1 MTAAR
6 RPRAGPRRHQR
17 EMLPDVVT
25 LLEKVLA
32 GSADLRGAACTENPR
47 LFDPDVAHTDLGY
60 PTPQARR
67 AAIEATCV
75 GCPVRRE
82 CWAWAH
88 RQPGSRVVGPTAAT
102 SSVGMVFGKRHH
114 PDIVGVSHEPPP
126 PAVWAVRRG
135 ARKRS
140 RGSKHRR
147 R

>member
-1 MTAAR
+1 MPAATAR
-6 RPRAGPRRHQR
+6 RRKG

-25 LLEKVLA
+25 LLEAILA
-32 GSADLRGAACTENPR
+32 GSADLRGAACTNSPQ
-47 LFDPDVAHTDLGY
+47 LFDPDVPHTDLGY
-60 PTPQARR
+60 PTPRARAR
-67 AAIEATCV
+67 VIEATCV

-114 PDIVGVSHEPPP
+114 PDIVGVSHEPPS
-126 PAVWAVRRG
+126 PAVWTVRRG
-135 ARKRS
+135 ARKRG